1 MLIDELSTKTLV
13 LLLYIKGDYNN
24 YPGIFTLNLRILS
37 HEPFLC
43 SDVEALA
50 FEQLLSLPEMARGLC
65 HCWGLKATRAFA
77 AVAKSSGN
85 SGEP

>member
-1 MLIDELSTKTLV
+1 MGFQLLSCFF
-13 LLLYIKGDYNN
+13 I
-24 YPGIFTLNLRILS
+24 
-37 HEPFLC
+37 
-43 SDVEALA
+43 EALA